1 MSLEHLAV
9 LLVAGLF
16 ILGPERLPQAVEW
29 WARTMRQVRGY
40 AAEAQTQLRS
50 ELGDDYRGIQEPLE
64 QLREPLRQLNDL
76 RNLDPRRAVANY
88 LLDDPRPKAAPAAI
102 SAPQQR
108 FPRPGEMP
116 PFDVEAT

>member
-9 LLVAGLF
+9 LLLAGLF
-16 ILGPERLPQAVEW
+16 ILGPEKLPQAAAW

-40 AAEAQTQLRS
+40 AVDAKTQLRS
-50 ELGDDYRGIQEPLE
+50 EFGDDYRSIREPLE
-64 QLREPLRQLNDL
+64 QLREPLRQLGDL

-88 LLDDPRPKAAPAAI
+88 LLDDAGRNAVPAAI

-108 FPRPGEMP
+108 IPRPGETP